1 MPQAETALD
10 TDDAPSALDVLT
22 VESVAV
28 RFGGVAALSDANL
41 TVKAG
46 TKVVF
51 TNADPTGHT
60 VTADDQSFD
69 SQPVV
74 SGATYTTTITKT
86 VSYHCEIHPSMNA
99 TIEVGG

>member
-1 MPQAETALD
+1 MTAVFVPIRILFVQSQPVPQA
-10 TDDAPSALDVLT
+10 PPG
-22 VESVAV
+22 AV
-28 RFGGVAALSDANL
+28 TIAKFKFQPTPL